1 MNKEIKRQ
9 LILSGILLCML
20 VSTLFLWYDNFMFHT
35 YVNIV
40 LLVKMILSLLMAM
53 NFIKMIVFKKMV
65 KQELWL

>member
-35 YVNIV
+35 YVNV
-40 LLVKMILSLLMAM
+40 ADYQYCFKVKMIQSLLMAM
-53 NFIKMIVFKKMV
+53 NFIKMIVFKK
-65 KQELWL
+65 W